1 MRKANDK
8 VSIVFYSLARNS
20 ADLKIRLRYDN
31 LKQGEFF
38 NSLVDLYLNKDPTM
52 LSLIEKIKI
61 DLKKMGKLKLKK
73 TQTDYNKGEDML
85 QDLGLSENEKQK
97 IYDSIESIGDDL
109 YD

>member
-1 MRKANDK
+1 MGDK

-38 NSLVDLYLNKDPTM
+38 NSLVSLYLNKDPTM
-52 LSLIEKIKI
+52 LSLIEKIKV
-61 DLKKMGKLKLKK
+61 DLKKMGRSKLKK
-73 TQTDYNKGEDML
+73 VQTDYNKGENML
-85 QDLGLSENEKQK
+85 QELGLSENEKQK
-97 IYDSIESIGDDL
+97 IYDFIESEGGDL